1 MKNSHLVEKLRARVE
16 VVKEIGGAVGFNTK
30 LVNDE
35 LAAHLK
41 DIAVSLP
48 GANNTHTTKTHRRA
62 RERYLAV
69 ILICASDRGRSIIRL
84 LQELKNDALKGQS
97 ALPTTLAEA
106 IAIINSY
113 SALAPTP
120 QLTDG
125 YKGVAF
131 AQKEEGSALNKKM
144 RE

>member
-1 MKNSHLVEKLRARVE
+1 ME
-16 VVKEIGGAVGFNTK
+16 VVKEIGGAVGFITK

-69 ILICASDRGRSIIRL
+69 ILICAADRCRSRIRL
-84 LQELKNDALKGQS
+84 LQELKNKALKGQS
-97 ALPTTLAEA
+97 AFPTSLAGA
-106 IAIINSY
+106 IAMIS
-113 SALAPTP
+113 S
-120 QLTDG
+120 
-125 YKGVAF
+125 
-131 AQKEEGSALNKKM
+131 
-144 RE
+144 